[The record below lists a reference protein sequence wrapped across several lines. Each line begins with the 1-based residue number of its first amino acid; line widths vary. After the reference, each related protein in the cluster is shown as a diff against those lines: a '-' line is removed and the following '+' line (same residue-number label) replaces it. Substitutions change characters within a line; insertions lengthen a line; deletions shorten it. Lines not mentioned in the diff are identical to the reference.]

1 MAGPEDSIDK
11 LAERLDVLRGE
22 VDALQLAA
30 MKEAT
35 PWYKNASSI
44 VALLALLFS
53 FGTTLVSYNH
63 TRAQDIQAMRSE
75 LRSLVQRLASLPK
88 ENLEIMKKY
97 ADDPMSINLVGG
109 YINQENTMLSR
120 QAAEIAQRLPAD
132 QVSSTEFQSI
142 ALALQNAYD
151 IAGAVALYQKAVE
164 TAGGLNDEVAALRG
178 RATCLFMLG
187 KPDEGRVEYQKALG
201 IFSRYPGYNDYVQV
215 STNVW
220 TELSWASSEAGNA
233 ALTGQHIASAEA
245 LVSKLPP
252 GPGTD
257 QLRGQINQTKARTNT
272 R

>member
-1 MAGPEDSIDK
+1 MAEPEDSINK

-30 MKEAT
+30 MQKAT
-35 PWYKNASSI
+35 PWYKNASSL

-63 TRAQDIQAMRSE
+63 TRAQDIQALRSD

-109 YINQENTMLSR
+109 YINQENTMLAR
-120 QAAEIAQRLPAD
+120 QAAEIVRRLPAD
-132 QVSSTEFQSI
+132 QVSSTEYQSI
-142 ALALQNAYD
+142 ALALQNSYD
-151 IAGAVALYQKAVE
+151 NAGAAALYEKAIE

-178 RATCLFMLG
+178 RANCLFISG
-187 KPDEGRVEYQKALG
+187 KPEAGRQEYQKALA
-201 IFSRYPGYNDYVQV
+201 IFSHYPGYNDYVQV

-220 TELSWASSEAGNA
+220 TELSWAFSEAGNA
-233 ALTGQHIASAEA
+233 ELTGEHIARADA

-257 QLRGQINQTKARTNT
+257 QLRGQINQAKVKTNT